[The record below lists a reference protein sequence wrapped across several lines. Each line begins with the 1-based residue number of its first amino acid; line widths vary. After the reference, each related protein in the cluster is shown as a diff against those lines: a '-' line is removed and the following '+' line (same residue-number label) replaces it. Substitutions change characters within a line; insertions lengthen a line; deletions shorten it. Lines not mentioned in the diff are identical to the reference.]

1 MCIRDRS
8 WDSPLIPTCRLAR
21 LLPTKPSSFDSAVKW
36 SRSSTSAVA
45 ANSAA
50 SCGWPVAPAL
60 SANRVYLAYAN
71 ASACIAACRFAFV
84 VGCSSCAAWAA
95 PPEES
100 TSAATVAPS
109 TALHLRISTLPA
121 SDRRLSAPIPGL
133 HPPSAPGQRPWALGC
148 GEFDT
153 DWERV
158 PEAEGLA
165 GPVAGAAGRGRG
177 RSPTRA
183 RSWPPSPP
191 KPSSRTVTNI
201 RGYFV
206 MTAAEQLPT
215 TTNAGVPVAS
225 DVH

>member
-21 LLPTKPSSFDSAVKW
+21 LLPTKPSSFDSAVKC

-60 SANRVYLAYAN
+60 SANSVYLAYAN

-95 PPEES
+95 PPEVS

-109 TALHLRISTLPA
+109 TVLHLRNQRGY
-121 SDRRLSAPIPGL
+121 RRSEHGSPSAHLEPPRFRPTPLCADPGL
-133 HPPSAPGQRPWALGC
+133 TPSVGARTEALG
-148 GEFDT
+148 T
-153 DWERV
+153 RLRRV
-158 PEAEGLA
+158 RHRLGTSA
-165 GPVAGAAGRGRG
+165 GSRGARRPGCRRGR
-177 RSPTRA
+177 PRA
-183 RSWPPSPP
+183 WTIADETAL
-191 KPSSRTVTNI
+191 RTGQAVRVLGPGL
-201 RGYFV
+201 RGD
-206 MTAAEQLPT
+206 LPED
-215 TTNAGVPVAS
+215 GG
-225 DVH
+225 